1 MLRVTKQGLRGFAC
15 GILFSAAV
23 LSVVYYSE
31 LPQAAAPVQAESV
44 QKEDPKSQPIKE
56 VKLPEESS
64 TAKESTEPQTTDTP
78 PAKPP
83 AKPEKKVY
91 TYQLVIGKG
100 MSPEEVANKLVEA
113 HILSEKKEFLKYLND
128 YSLMGSVRFG
138 TYDLNSNMKIIEIA
152 QIITKTKAK

>member
-15 GILFSAAV
+15 GILFSAAI

-31 LPQAAAPVQAESV
+31 LPQTVAPVQAESV

-56 VKLPEESS
+56 VKLPGAAS
-64 TAKESTEPQTTDTP
+64 TAKENTEPQTTDT
-78 PAKPP
+78 PP

-113 HILSEKKEFLKYLND
+113 HILSEEKEFLKYLND

-152 QIITKTKAK
+152 QIITKAKAK